1 MNPEAADLTRRVLV
15 GLDRT
20 IHLPG
25 LPVAAVKALTAHR
38 ADVQDALHSMEV
50 TA

>member
-1 MNPEAADLTRRVLV
+1 MTSIAADYCRQTLIQ
-15 GLDRT
+15 LDRT

-25 LPVAAVKALTAHR
+25 LPLAVVKALTAHR
-38 ADVQDALHSMEV
+38 ADVQDALHSPEV